1 MRAVRVGAPP
11 ASDTYYSSMARD
23 EAEEHV
29 VLVDEHDRPV
39 GSAEKMAAH
48 REGGR
53 LHRAFSVFLFN
64 AQGQMLLQRRSVGK
78 YHFGG
83 LWTNACCSHP
93 GAGRSIV
100 DAARARLREELGI
113 DVPLR
118 ELFSFVYRAEDPV
131 SGLTEHEF
139 DHVLVGRFDGV
150 PTPDP
155 DEVGDW
161 KWVDPPL
168 LAADVAARPANYTPW
183 FKLVLDRVLRQI
195 PAAGI

>member
-1 MRAVRVGAPP
+1 
-11 ASDTYYSSMARD
+11 MARD
-23 EAEEHV
+23 EAEDHV
-29 VLVDEHDRPV
+29 LLVDEHDRPV
-39 GSAEKMAAH
+39 GSAEKLAAH
-48 REGGR
+48 RDGGR

-64 AQGQMLLQRRSVGK
+64 AEGQMLLQRRSVTK

-93 GAGRSIV
+93 GAGRSV
-100 DAARARLREELGI
+100 VEAARARLREELGI

-139 DHVLVGRFDGV
+139 DHVLVGQFDGV
-150 PTPDP
+150 PIPNP
-155 DEVGDW
+155 EEVSDW
-161 KWVDPPL
+161 KWVDPAE
-168 LAADVAARPANYTPW
+168 LAADVASRPGNYTPW
-183 FKLVLDRVLRQI
+183 FKLVLDRVLRQM